1 MAFPVIAT
9 SATTVDANG
18 ATTAVTMPAGITAG
32 DLLLVFVSHYNNSL
46 SQPLDGGW
54 EPLVEQL
61 FGLTTTLSLSVY
73 GKIAVG
79 GDTCSLV
86 ASAADTVVHALR
98 ITGHGVGAIEEA
110 VTRAVAVGTSP
121 SPNPPS
127 CTPNSD
133 LRDRLWLEVFA
144 AQNGGNA
151 VSYQS
156 TNFTAVA
163 QAESAN
169 RALLAVA
176 SRNANAVTMNPGVM
190 SMTASD
196 TWVAA
201 TLSIPPAMAVAGAIA
216 GVGAFSGTLVSNP
229 LAADVVAAGG
239 LAATLTSNPIST
251 IIAGQSEL
259 VSDLSTSIRPAAA
272 LAGTAAFVSLLT
284 TAILL
289 DASIAASASITAL
302 LTTNIPIAATIVGV
316 GTVSAELFTSQD
328 VSSLIAAQLLLP
340 FAHLRIEGPP
350 GVSGETLRIAV
361 VDQEQL
367 QTVT

>member
-1 MAFPVIAT
+1 
-9 SATTVDANG
+9 
-18 ATTAVTMPAGITAG
+18 
-32 DLLLVFVSHYNNSL
+32 
-46 SQPLDGGW
+46 
-54 EPLVEQL
+54 LVEQL
-61 FGLTTTLSLSVY
+61 FGGTVTISLAVF

-86 ASAADTVVHALR
+86 ASASDTVVHALR

-121 SPNPPS
+121 SPNPPA
-127 CTPNSD
+127 CTPDSD

-144 AQNGGNA
+144 AQNGGDT

-229 LAADVVAAGG
+229 IAAAIAGQGG
-239 LAATLTSNPIST
+239 LA
-251 IIAGQSEL
+251 
-259 VSDLSTSIRPAAA
+259 SDLSTSIRLVSAST
-272 LAGTAAFVSLLT
+272 GTASLASLLT

-302 LTTNIPIAATIVGV
+302 LTTSIPIAATIVGV